1 MAEKE
6 CWSVG
11 KERGKV
17 LPDLGGGEGHQGGG
31 EKEGRKK

>member
-1 MAEKE
+1 MMEKE

-17 LPDLGGGEGHQGGG
+17 LPELGGGGKGHQGEGG
-31 EKEGRKK
+31 G